1 MRESYFLSCP
11 RPPGTGPNTRQDGA
25 CAACAMSAGPRALAA
40 TESADA
46 TTPLSVFMHTNRAVR
61 PGAKRLGFELRTGW
75 WAETHDVAALRRRL
89 PKRNFPYH
97 WQVTLHQSFKVS
109 WLLGAAKGAPEPWV
123 LADTDTIFQ
132 QCDAAEVPPV
142 QPPPPPP
149 HAPHAP
155 PAPRSPYIY
164 RHLPAPAYISM
175 CLRAR
180 CAGGSR
186 RSVLRWWWVRRRSG
200 GQGATMHATP
210 TRPRTPASATRTRV
224 CSSAPPRDSSSCSPR
239 TPLCPR

>member
-1 MRESYFLSCP
+1 
-11 RPPGTGPNTRQDGA
+11 
-25 CAACAMSAGPRALAA
+25 MSAGPRALPA

-149 HAPHAP
+149 HAP
-155 PAPRSPYIY
+155 PAPRFPYIY

-224 CSSAPPRDSSSCSPR
+224 CLSAPPRASSSCSPR

>member
-1 MRESYFLSCP
+1 
-11 RPPGTGPNTRQDGA
+11 
-25 CAACAMSAGPRALAA
+25 MSAGPRALPA

-132 QCDAAEVPPV
+132 QCDAAEV
-142 QPPPPPP
+142 
-149 HAPHAP
+149 
-155 PAPRSPYIY
+155 
-164 RHLPAPAYISM
+164 
-175 CLRAR
+175 
-180 CAGGSR
+180 
-186 RSVLRWWWVRRRSG
+186 RRRFELQ
-200 GQGATMHATP
+200 GQSRSLSPSPSPG
-210 TRPRTPASATRTRV
+210 PRLGMSLGSWRQP
-224 CSSAPPRDSSSCSPR
+224 
-239 TPLCPR
+239 